1 MTIATTFANELTI
14 SKVVQRAYN
23 LAGLAPPEANNTGI
37 QWQARQ
43 AVALDFL
50 QVILDEISSEGV
62 FARSVKFTNITLVSG
77 TFVYSLPDN
86 VLEVI
91 GNGAYIDP
99 TNLDI
104 TKASVETPVLQKDR
118 ESWQAMSAKAAES
131 RPTLFFND
139 RATVPTSVR
148 LWPVPGDSE
157 AGGTIR
163 FQVQQLS
170 ADVSDPTKTL
180 DLQRY
185 WLPYMVWALGGYL
198 ATSANKDA
206 KGQSMLAKAEQLKE
220 QAKAKSNQNTANAFM
235 YMHSTG
241 WGG

>member
-1 MTIATTFANELTI
+1 MTISATFNNELPI

-23 LAGLAPPEANNTGI
+23 LAGLMPPESNSSGI
-37 QWQARQ
+37 QWEARQ

-62 FARSVKFTNITLVSG
+62 FARSVKFANIALVSG

-118 ESWQAMSAKAAES
+118 EFWQAMSAKAAES
-131 RPTLFFND
+131 RPTMFFND

-220 QAKAKSNQNTANAFM
+220 QAKAKSNQNTANAFQFA
-235 YMHSTG
+235 HATS

>member
-1 MTIATTFANELTI
+1 MTISTTFSNELPIT
-14 SKVVQRAYN
+14 KVVQRAYN
-23 LAGLAPPEANNTGI
+23 LSGLQPPEASNSGI

-50 QVILDEISSEGV
+50 QIILDEIASEGV
-62 FARSVKFTNITLVSG
+62 FARAVKFTNITLVSG

-118 ESWQAMSAKAAES
+118 EFWQSMSAKAASS
-131 RPTLFFND
+131 RPTVFFND
-139 RATVPTSVR
+139 RASIPTSVR

-157 AGGTIR
+157 AGGTVR

-170 ADVSDPTKTL
+170 ADVSDATKTL

-220 QAKAKSNQNTANAFM
+220 QAKAKSTQNTANSFNFA
-235 YMHSTG
+235 HSTG
-241 WGG
+241 WGP